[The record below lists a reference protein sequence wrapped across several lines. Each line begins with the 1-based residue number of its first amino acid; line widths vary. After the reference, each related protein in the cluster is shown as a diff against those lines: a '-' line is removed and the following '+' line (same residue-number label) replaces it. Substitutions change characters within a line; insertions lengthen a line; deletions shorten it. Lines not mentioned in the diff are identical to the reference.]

1 MMTLVKGQILHIE
14 TTYGSIIE
22 GEIFNIYDFINDG
35 KKQTTIIIKSKER
48 LTKVNLASIV
58 EFHVLDSKKSIT
70 ITRDEFISLTDNIIR
85 EISKLEDKDAERN
98 KDSLL
103 VQLLKEYTNAILI
116 ELFEGEADDD

>member
-1 MMTLVKGQILHIE
+1 MMTLAEGQIVHIE

-22 GEIFNIYDFINDG
+22 GEIFNIYNFINDG
-35 KKQTTIIIKSKER
+35 KKQTTIIIKSEEG

-103 VQLLKEYTNAILI
+103 VRVLKEYTDAILI
-116 ELFEGEADDD
+116 ELFEGEVDDD

>member
-1 MMTLVKGQILHIE
+1 MMRLVEGQIVHIE

-22 GEIFNIYDFINDG
+22 GEIFNIYNFINDG
-35 KKQTTIIIKSKER
+35 KKQTTIIIKSEGR

-103 VQLLKEYTNAILI
+103 VRLLKEYTNAILI
-116 ELFEGEADDD
+116 ELFEGEVDDD

>member
-1 MMTLVKGQILHIE
+1 MTLVEGQIVHIE

-22 GEIFNIYDFINDG
+22 GEIFNIYNFINDG
-35 KKQTTIIIKSKER
+35 KKQTTIIIKSEEG

-85 EISKLEDKDAERN
+85 ETSKLEDKDAERN

-116 ELFEGEADDD
+116 ELFEGEVDDD

>member
-1 MMTLVKGQILHIE
+1 MTLVEGQIVHIE

-22 GEIFNIYDFINDG
+22 GEIFNIYNFINDG

-70 ITRDEFISLTDNIIR
+70 ITQDKFISLTDNIIR
-85 EISKLEDKDAERN
+85 EISKLEDKDAECN
-98 KDSLL
+98 KDSSL
-103 VQLLKEYTNAILI
+103 VRLLKEYTNAILI
-116 ELFEGEADDD
+116 ELFEGEMDDN

>member
-1 MMTLVKGQILHIE
+1 MMTLVEGQIVHIE

-22 GEIFNIYDFINDG
+22 GEIFNIYNFINDG
-35 KKQTTIIIKSKER
+35 KKQTTIIIKSKEG

-85 EISKLEDKDAERN
+85 EISELEDKDAERN
-98 KDSLL
+98 KDSSL
-103 VQLLKEYTNAILI
+103 VRLLKEYTNAILI

>member
-1 MMTLVKGQILHIE
+1 MTLVEGQIVHIE

-22 GEIFNIYDFINDG
+22 GEIFNIYNFINDG

-116 ELFEGEADDD
+116 ELFEGEVDDD

>member
-1 MMTLVKGQILHIE
+1 MTLVEGQIVHIE

-22 GEIFNIYDFINDG
+22 GEIFNIYNFINDG
-35 KKQTTIIIKSKER
+35 KKQTTIIIKSKEK

-85 EISKLEDKDAERN
+85 EISKLEDKDAECN
-98 KDSLL
+98 KDSSL
-103 VQLLKEYTNAILI
+103 VRLLKEYTNAILI
-116 ELFEGEADDD
+116 ELFEGEVDDN

>member
-1 MMTLVKGQILHIE
+1 MTLVEGQIVHIE

-22 GEIFNIYDFINDG
+22 GEIFNIYNFINDG

-103 VQLLKEYTNAILI
+103 VRLLKEYTNVILI
-116 ELFEGEADDD
+116 ELFEGEVDDD

>member
-1 MMTLVKGQILHIE
+1 MRLVERQIVHIE

-22 GEIFNIYDFINDG
+22 GEIFNIYNFINDG

-85 EISKLEDKDAERN
+85 EISKLEDKDAECN

-103 VQLLKEYTNAILI
+103 VRLLKEYTNAILI
-116 ELFEGEADDD
+116 ELFEGEVDDD

>member
-1 MMTLVKGQILHIE
+1 MMTLVEGQIVHIE

-22 GEIFNIYDFINDG
+22 GEIFNIYNFINDG

-85 EISKLEDKDAERN
+85 EISKLEDKDAECN

-103 VQLLKEYTNAILI
+103 VRLLKEYTNAILI
-116 ELFEGEADDD
+116 ELFEGEVDDD

>member
-1 MMTLVKGQILHIE
+1 MTLVKGQILHIE

>member
-1 MMTLVKGQILHIE
+1 MILVEGQMVHIE

-22 GEIFNIYDFINDG
+22 GEIFNIYNFINDG

-70 ITRDEFISLTDNIIR
+70 IARDKFISLTDNIIR

-98 KDSLL
+98 KDSSLIR
-103 VQLLKEYTNAILI
+103 LLKEYTNVILI
-116 ELFEGEADDD
+116 ELFGCEADDD

>member
-1 MMTLVKGQILHIE
+1 MTLVEGQIVHIE

-22 GEIFNIYDFINDG
+22 GEIFNIYNFINDG

-70 ITRDEFISLTDNIIR
+70 ITQDKFISLTDNIIL
-85 EISKLEDKDAERN
+85 EISKLEDEDAERN
-98 KDSLL
+98 KDSSL
-103 VQLLKEYTNAILI
+103 VRLLKEYTNVILI
-116 ELFEGEADDD
+116 ELFEGEVDDD

>member
-1 MMTLVKGQILHIE
+1 MTLAEGQIVHIE

-22 GEIFNIYDFINDG
+22 GEIFNIYNFINDG

-103 VQLLKEYTNAILI
+103 VRLLKEYTNAILI

>member
-1 MMTLVKGQILHIE
+1 MTLVEGQIVHIE

-22 GEIFNIYDFINDG
+22 GEIFNIYNFINDG
-35 KKQTTIIIKSKER
+35 KKQTTIIIKSEEG

-103 VQLLKEYTNAILI
+103 VRLLKEYTNAILI
-116 ELFEGEADDD
+116 ELFKGEVDDD

>member
-1 MMTLVKGQILHIE
+1 MMILVEGQMVHIE

-22 GEIFNIYDFINDG
+22 GEIFNIYNFINDG

-70 ITRDEFISLTDNIIR
+70 IARDKFISLTDNIIR

-98 KDSLL
+98 KDSSLIR
-103 VQLLKEYTNAILI
+103 LLKEYTNVILI
-116 ELFEGEADDD
+116 ELFGCEADDD

>member
-1 MMTLVKGQILHIE
+1 MMTLVEGQIVHIE

-22 GEIFNIYDFINDG
+22 GEIFNIYNFINDG

-70 ITRDEFISLTDNIIR
+70 ITQDKFISLTDNIIR
-85 EISKLEDKDAERN
+85 EISKLEDKDAECN
-98 KDSLL
+98 KDSSL
-103 VQLLKEYTNAILI
+103 VRLLKEYTNAILI
-116 ELFEGEADDD
+116 ELFEGEMDDN

>member
-1 MMTLVKGQILHIE
+1 MILAEGQMVHIE

-22 GEIFNIYDFINDG
+22 GEIFNIYNFINDG

-48 LTKVNLASIV
+48 LTKVNLESIV

-70 ITRDEFISLTDNIIR
+70 IARDKFISLTDNIIR

-98 KDSLL
+98 KDSSL
-103 VQLLKEYTNAILI
+103 VRLLKEYTNVILI
-116 ELFEGEADDD
+116 ELFGCEADDD

>member
-1 MMTLVKGQILHIE
+1 MTLVEGQIVHIE

-22 GEIFNIYDFINDG
+22 GEIFNIYNFINDG

-85 EISKLEDKDAERN
+85 EISKLEDKDAECN
-98 KDSLL
+98 KDSSL
-103 VQLLKEYTNAILI
+103 VRLLKEYTNAVLI

>member
-1 MMTLVKGQILHIE
+1 MTLVEGQIVHIE

-22 GEIFNIYDFINDG
+22 GEIFNIYNFINDG

-85 EISKLEDKDAERN
+85 EISKLEDKDAECN
-98 KDSLL
+98 KDSSL
-103 VQLLKEYTNAILI
+103 VRLLKEYTNAILI
-116 ELFEGEADDD
+116 ELFEGEVDDD

>member
-1 MMTLVKGQILHIE
+1 MRLVEGEIVHIE

-22 GEIFNIYDFINDG
+22 GEIFNIYNFINDG

-70 ITRDEFISLTDNIIR
+70 ITHDKFCKVVGRLLADIKTTRQTECEEDEVDVLVNVLT
-85 EISKLEDKDAERN
+85 EFSA
-98 KDSLL
+98 
-103 VQLLKEYTNAILI
+103 AIAT
-116 ELFEGEADDD
+116 ELFKGNGDDD

>member
-1 MMTLVKGQILHIE
+1 MTLVEGQIVHIE

-22 GEIFNIYDFINDG
+22 GEIFNIYNFINDG
-35 KKQTTIIIKSKER
+35 KKQTTIIIKSKEG

-98 KDSLL
+98 KDSSL
-103 VQLLKEYTNAILI
+103 VRLLKEYTNAILI